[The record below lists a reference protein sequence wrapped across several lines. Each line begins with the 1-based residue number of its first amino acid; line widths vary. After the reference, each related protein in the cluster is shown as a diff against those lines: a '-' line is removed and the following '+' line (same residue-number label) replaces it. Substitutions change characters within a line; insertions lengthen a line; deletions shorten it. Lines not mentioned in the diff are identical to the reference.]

1 MHLSN
6 IFEFKKTDNL
16 EKDKNMI
23 FTEVSEWGSYES
35 DSRDYHGNLTFKT
48 DKIFETKDDA
58 ESYLEKFRGDY
69 KDVAVI
75 YKDWDKEKAK
85 TSPKI
90 KKMKEKRKKLEED
103 LKEYKK
109 KNWLSNRKSK
119 TVTCPKCKSV
129 INIEYMTRSVESKHH
144 CPICG
149 EELLSKTV
157 TDRIKKL
164 RQKLGTLQSKQKN
177 LN

>member
-35 DSRDYHGNLTFKT
+35 DTRNYHGN
-48 DKIFETKDDA
+48 
-58 ESYLEKFRGDY
+58 
-69 KDVAVI
+69 VI
-75 YKDWDKEKAK
+75 YKDRDEKAI
-85 TSPKI
+85 TSSKI
-90 KKMKEKRKKLEED
+90 KKMEEKRKKIIED
-103 LKEYKK
+103 WKEYER

-119 TVTCPKCKSV
+119 TVACPKCKSV
-129 INIEYMTRSVESKHH
+129 LNIEYMTRSVESKHH

-157 TDRIKKL
+157 TDRIKKYNSDL
-164 RQKLGTLQSKQKN
+164 IELDKKIATETRNIAIKTKKFELKWLVKAEVHC
-177 LN
+177 